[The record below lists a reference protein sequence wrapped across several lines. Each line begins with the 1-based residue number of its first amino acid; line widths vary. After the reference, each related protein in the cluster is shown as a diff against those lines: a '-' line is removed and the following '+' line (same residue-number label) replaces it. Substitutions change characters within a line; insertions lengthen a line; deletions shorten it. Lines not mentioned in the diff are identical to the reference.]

1 MAKEITLPKLSED
14 ADEGEVAEIMIK
26 EGDTIEKDD
35 SIIAVSSDKATV
47 EVPSPEAGTVK
58 EIKVSEGD
66 TIKTGDVI
74 AVLEEESEDEET
86 EETEE
91 DEEGDEQEEEQ
102 KEESEADEGDES
114 EEEEEP
120 DEEEETREKEESEQE
135 EKSEKQD
142 VEEDEA
148 EEEDREER
156 AEEEEQEEK
165 ETTEGGEK
173 ETQKEDTGEGK
184 EPEEPAEEESTESEE
199 MHAAPGAKRLARKHD
214 VNLEEIEGS
223 GPDGL
228 ITEDDV
234 KKAAGVDTRKAA
246 AGQGLELP
254 DFSQWGP
261 VERKEL
267 SSIRK
272 ATARQTQSSWQT
284 IPHVTQFDEAD
295 VSGIEKYIAE
305 HRDKAEEQ
313 GGKLTITAVLTKIIA
328 NALHQYPKFNAS
340 IDMDKEEV
348 ILKKYIHIGIA
359 VDTDEGLLVPV
370 VRNVDE
376 KSIIELAVEI
386 PGIAEKAR
394 NGELGSEDMEG
405 GSFIISNLG
414 GIGGTQFTPVVYHP
428 QVAILGASEMETK
441 PVYNEETDSFRPQL
455 TLPLSLSYD
464 HRLIDGAEGARFLR
478 YVCDAL
484 EDPYKALLGE

>member
-35 SIIAVSSDKATV
+35 AIIAVSSDKATV

-58 EIKVSEGD
+58 EIKVKEGD

-74 AVLEEESEDEET
+74 ALLEED
-86 EETEE
+86 
-91 DEEGDEQEEEQ
+91 G
-102 KEESEADEGDES
+102 ES
-114 EEEEEP
+114 EEEEAK
-120 DEEEETREKEESEQE
+120 EEETGEETEEEKDGEEQETGEKEETEEEDQEKQEAESASSSEPPE
-135 EKSEKQD
+135 EK
-142 VEEDEA
+142 EA
-148 EEEDREER
+148 EEKGEKESKEGG
-156 AEEEEQEEK
+156 EKEGEEQEEK
-165 ETTEGGEK
+165 EEETEES
-173 ETQKEDTGEGK
+173 
-184 EPEEPAEEESTESEE
+184 EEPAEKERSESEE
-199 MHAAPGAKRLARKHD
+199 IPAAPGAKRLARKHD
-214 VNLEEIEGS
+214 VDLEEIEGS

-234 KKAAGVDTRKAA
+234 KKAAGVSTEDKAA
-246 AGQGLELP
+246 ERGLELP
-254 DFSQWGP
+254 DFSKWGP
-261 VERKEL
+261 VERESL

-272 ATARQTQSSWQT
+272 ATARQTQSSWRA
-284 IPHVTQFDEAD
+284 IPHVTQFDEAN
-295 VSGIEKYIAE
+295 VSGIEKYIEE
-305 HRDKAEEQ
+305 HQEEAEEQ
-313 GGKLTITAVLTKIIA
+313 GGKLTITAVLTKVIA
-328 NALHQYPKFNAS
+328 NALHQHPKFNAS
-340 IDMDKEEV
+340 IDMDNGEV

-376 KSIIELAVEI
+376 KSILELAVEI
-386 PGIAEKAR
+386 PELAAKSR
-394 NGELGSEDMEG
+394 NGELSREDMEG
-405 GSFIISNLG
+405 GNFIISNLG

-428 QVAILGASEMETK
+428 QVAILGASKMKAK
-441 PVYNEETDSFRPQL
+441 PVYNEEEDSFQPQL

-464 HRLIDGAEGARFLR
+464 HRLIDGAEGARFLK